1 MTNPKIIIRLSGREI
16 SIYLSKDKGA
26 GAPLPFPQGKW
37 PMKLES
43 FGGEEASAPLFKIGK
58 KADELFRKVI
68 EEELPIWFD
77 SHSKEELPII
87 LLLEN
92 DLDETVKSTVVSEL
106 HRWGFENVHV
116 SRSDTALFDYL
127 NQEYDYEGLVAA
139 SSDGKNLFISLYS
152 EEKPEIIERKIFPSA
167 ASDNRVEAV
176 AAKIWEQVSD
186 CTLDLDLE
194 TEIATLRKEAEDFLS
209 SGKSE
214 KEGNVRLSDG
224 DVYPYFLNRHMLK
237 ELGGDQVSLDRI
249 FTELMLDYGMHDRSR
264 MAIVLRTHAI
274 GNFYIKENLVKSFNK
289 VYEETDSM
297 LNEVQKRLVALNL
310 NKISENVNPLL
321 IKEKEKKIP
330 KPEPAADGQTDDCK
344 RNKNIDEERDL
355 YSDEEVRKADNQSAD
370 SHLIPVE
377 LSATIKKEK
386 VGLFKKK
393 SVLTINVDFPETNKL
408 KWASVLCVQE
418 KPLKSVESE
427 NIVKEFDRGDK
438 GPFTIKVDLPL
449 SRCPDA
455 RKLRIYFKPSPDE
468 PVGINNAY
476 LCEPCV
482 INVE

>member
-1 MTNPKIIIRLSGREI
+1 MIIIRLSGREI
-16 SIYLSKDKGA
+16 SLYLSKDKGA
-26 GAPLPFPQGKW
+26 GAPLPFPAAKW

-58 KADELFRKVI
+58 KVDELFHKVI
-68 EEELPIWFD
+68 EEELPVWCD

-92 DLDETVKSTVVSEL
+92 DLDETAKSTVVSEL

-139 SSDGKNLFISLYS
+139 SSDGRNLFISLYS
-152 EEKPEIIERKIFPSA
+152 AEKPEIIERKIFPDA
-167 ASDNRVEAV
+167 ANDNRVEAV

-214 KEGNVRLSDG
+214 KEGDVRLSDG

-237 ELGGDQVSLDRI
+237 ELGGDQVSLDRL
-249 FTELMLDYGMHDRSR
+249 FTEFMLDYGMHDRSR

-321 IKEKEKKIP
+321 IKKKEKDIP
-330 KPEPAADGQTDDCK
+330 KHEQVSDEQAENHKGKP
-344 RNKNIDEERDL
+344 NIDNDSYTDSEEI
-355 YSDEEVRKADNQSAD
+355 RKADKQSAD

-386 VGLFKKK
+386 AGLFKKK

-482 INVE
+482 VNVE